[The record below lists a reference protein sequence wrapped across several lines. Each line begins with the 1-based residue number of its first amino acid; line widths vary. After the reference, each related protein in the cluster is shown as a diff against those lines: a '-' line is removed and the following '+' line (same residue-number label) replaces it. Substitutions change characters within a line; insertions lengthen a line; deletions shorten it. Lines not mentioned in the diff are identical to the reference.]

1 MRIVYMGTPEFAVP
15 ALKMLIEAK
24 YDIVLV
30 VTQPDRKGNRGRLI
44 YSPIK
49 KIANE
54 NDIEVAQPERIR
66 GNEKFIE
73 YLNKLNPDMIVVAAF
88 GQILPQAVLNIPKY
102 GCINIHGSLL
112 PNLRG
117 AAPMQ
122 YAILEGLQETGVTI
136 MRMDAGLDTG
146 DVISSESIKVA
157 GKNINELSKELA
169 ELGAQLLLRTI
180 PEIESGKAIYV
191 KQDES
196 IATNSAL
203 ITKGDGA
210 TDFGGSADEEL
221 RKLRAY
227 MDWPS
232 LYSKVGDVTM
242 KFFDA
247 EISGMNDRNAPP
259 GTVIKVDKDYFTINC
274 GEGSLIVKEVQPQ
287 GKRRMKTSDFLR
299 GHSIKEG
306 DRFIKG
312 K

>member
-247 EISGMNDRNAPP
+247 EISEMNDRNAPP

>member
-180 PEIESGKAIYV
+180 PEIESGKATYV

-247 EISGMNDRNAPP
+247 EISEMNDRNAPP